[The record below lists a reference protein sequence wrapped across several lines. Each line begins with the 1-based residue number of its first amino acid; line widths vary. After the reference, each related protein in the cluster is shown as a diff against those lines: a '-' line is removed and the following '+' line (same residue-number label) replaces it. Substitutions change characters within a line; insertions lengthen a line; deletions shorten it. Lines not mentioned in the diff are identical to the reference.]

1 MPPAQARVRAAN
13 ACSASFDQ
21 LTGSRCGRG
30 ATGGRGGAGGVVAV
44 CGVTGLGATGAG
56 AAGRRRGTTYV
67 LGCGAGGGAGRA
79 AFSDSIVCS
88 S

>member
-1 MPPAQARVRAAN
+1 VRAAN

-30 ATGGRGGAGGVVAV
+30 AIGGRGGAGGGVTVR
-44 CGVTGLGATGAG
+44 GVTGLGALGAG
-56 AAGRRRGTTYV
+56 AAGSGRGTMYV
-67 LGCGAGGGAGRA
+67 LGCGAGARGA
-79 AFSDSIVCS
+79 AFSDSMVCS